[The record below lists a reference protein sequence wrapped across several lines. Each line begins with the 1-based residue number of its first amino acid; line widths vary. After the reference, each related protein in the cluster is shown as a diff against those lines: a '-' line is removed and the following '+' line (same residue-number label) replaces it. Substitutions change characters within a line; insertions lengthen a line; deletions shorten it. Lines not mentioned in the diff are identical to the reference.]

1 MIGQLFRKWF
11 GLPLDPCAACEI
23 LGTQLAASERERK
36 ELLTR
41 LLDKDK
47 PEPPSKES
55 EQIRPI
61 GAQHVPWRVRQ
72 QMLEEADREKSRL
85 MKAKKEEMAP
95 AIEALEQELGLK
107 EEAQ

>member
-23 LGTQLAASERERK
+23 LSTQLAASERERK

-47 PEPPSKES
+47 SEPPSKEF
-55 EQIRPI
+55 EQIKPV
-61 GAQHVPWRVRQ
+61 GVQHIPWRVRQ